1 MALQPIYFNT
11 TNLQKFNEIH
21 HLFQVETRPL
31 RRLAE
36 PVVEI
41 LDTEIVR
48 VVKEKALAAYR
59 AVRMPVFVEHGGVFI
74 EQFNH
79 LPGVL
84 LKYMWEGLGTRV
96 CELVALGGQRRA
108 VVRTAL
114 CYCDGMRRWVHIGE
128 VAGVIA
134 DLPRGDSNLQWDTV
148 FIPEGETRTFAEM
161 PLADKMRLAPA
172 AQAYRGLATQLR
184 G

>member
-11 TNLQKFNEIH
+11 TNFHKFNEIQ
-21 HLFQVETRPL
+21 HLFQAGARTL
-31 RRLAE
+31 RRLSE

-41 LDTEIVR
+41 LDPEIER
-48 VVKEKALAAYR
+48 VVKAKALAAYR
-59 AVRMPVFVEHGGVFI
+59 AVRTPVLVEHGGVFI
-74 EQFNH
+74 EHFNQ

-84 LKYMWEGLGTRV
+84 LKFMWDGLGTRV

-114 CYCDGMRRWVHIGE
+114 CYCDGMHRRVHIGE
-128 VAGVIA
+128 VTGVIA
-134 DLPRGDSNLQWDTV
+134 DMPRGDSSLQWDTV

-172 AQAYRGLATQLR
+172 AQAYRGLAAQL
-184 G
+184 GG